1 VVNAFG
7 IILGIVLVAWS
18 IVFLDWWGYRK
29 ERQSRDRAA

>member
-7 IILGIVLVAWS
+7 IIFGIMLVVAIVVL
-18 IVFLDWWGYRK
+18 LDWWGWRR

>member
-7 IILGIVLVAWS
+7 IILGIVLVAWM
-18 IVFLDWWGYRK
+18 IVLLDWLGYRK